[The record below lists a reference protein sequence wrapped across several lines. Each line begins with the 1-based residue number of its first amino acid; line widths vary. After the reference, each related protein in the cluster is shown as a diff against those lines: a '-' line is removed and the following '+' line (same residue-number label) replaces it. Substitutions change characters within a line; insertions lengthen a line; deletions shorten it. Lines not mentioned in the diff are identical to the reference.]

1 LKQPKKAEKDLSA
14 EDIAFQQKQKVS
26 KQHLVFAPA
35 TNAASIL
42 ADTFCAVCVQA
53 DAAALKALK
62 GQLGDKG
69 FVKAK
74 VGGKK

>member
-1 LKQPKKAEKDLSA
+1 MQPAPFLT
-14 EDIAFQQKQKVS
+14 
-26 KQHLVFAPA
+26 HFA
-35 TNAASIL
+35 L
-42 ADTFCAVCVQA
+42 FFVQA

>member
-1 LKQPKKAEKDLSA
+1 M
-14 EDIAFQQKQKVS
+14 AF
-26 KQHLVFAPA
+26 
-35 TNAASIL
+35 AAVKHAARTV
-42 ADTFCAVCVQA
+42 ADAFCAVFCVQA